1 MLNSVS
7 NVRKLDT
14 VRFKGFENEY
24 TENISSPYIEDIEDS
39 FEYKNNKNINNDK
52 SNNGKFD
59 FFKQQKIN
67 KKTL

>member
-24 TENISSPYIEDIEDS
+24 TGNISSPYIEDIEDS
-39 FEYKNNKNINNDK
+39 FEYTM
-52 SNNGKFD
+52 SL
-59 FFKQQKIN
+59 
-67 KKTL
+67 TLSSIFLLMYI